1 MAMPG
6 FMAGNRRRVAVTL
19 AVSQDPLDLPARR
32 ENPVV
37 LVNRAP
43 QVCQAIRASRLN
55 SPVNPSLRRPANL
68 AQQGRP
74 DLRDRLVHREMPEHQ
89 VNRVRLDPMRHL
101 ENPDLRDRPDRLDNL
116 EGLVPRDSLGPTLPP
131 NLLCPDLQDQR
142 EMLVHQD
149 HRVNPDSLAVMVRLV
164 LPVQRVLRVRTASQD
179 QMVIQVNRVLP
190 DSRVAAAKRAY
201 APSIAPSTVASSSRM
216 ERDADSLCLRVYSS

>member
-6 FMAGNRRRVAVTL
+6 FMADNRRRVAVML
-19 AVSQDPLDLPARR
+19 AVCQDPLDLPARR

-74 DLRDRLVHREMPEHQ
+74 DLRDRLVHR
-89 VNRVRLDPMRHL
+89 V
-101 ENPDLRDRPDRLDNL
+101 
-116 EGLVPRDSLGPTLPP
+116 SLI
-131 NLLCPDLQDQR
+131 N
-142 EMLVHQD
+142 V
-149 HRVNPDSLAVMVRLV
+149 
-164 LPVQRVLRVRTASQD
+164 
-179 QMVIQVNRVLP
+179 
-190 DSRVAAAKRAY
+190 
-201 APSIAPSTVASSSRM
+201 
-216 ERDADSLCLRVYSS
+216 